1 MLICVFICNTYGCS
15 LIPQKKKYVALWY
28 FGGGGGGGGGCM
40 SFIYCC
46 AVLCTLHKAGHILFT
61 NKAAVICYRMWCI
74 LEQMSGIMLIYRV
87 ILFLAFDLLPLK
99 SILRDHDVELFII
112 WAYWSFVITMQLSSR
127 FKLSGMHFRA
137 RNHSKFLSMY
147 ALPVYR
153 IQKCMT

>member
-1 MLICVFICNTYGCS
+1 MYSFAIHTDVHWYHKRKICCS
-15 LIPQKKKYVALWY
+15 LV
-28 FGGGGGGGGGCM
+28 FRGGGGGGGDGCM

-46 AVLCTLHKAGHILFT
+46 AVLRILHKAGHILFT
-61 NKAAVICYRMWCI
+61 NKAAVICHRMWCI
-74 LEQMSGIMLIYRV
+74 LEQMSGIKLIYRV

-99 SILRDHDVELFII
+99 SILHDHDVELYII
-112 WAYWSFVITMQLSSR
+112 WAYWSFVITMQLSST